1 MSDLETRTRAVWKG
15 ARTASV
21 GLEMGVAVA
30 IGAGIGYWLD
40 AKYGWSP
47 KGVLIGTFFGIG
59 AAAKALWAAVKTI
72 QDQAARDDAAAQSE
86 QDG

>member
-1 MSDLETRTRAVWKG
+1 MIRVADDLEGRTRKVWKG

-40 AKYGWSP
+40 TKYGWSP
-47 KGVLIGTFFGIG
+47 YGVLTGTFFGIG
-59 AAAKALWAAVKTI
+59 AAAKALWMTVKSI
-72 QDQAARDDAAAQSE
+72 ESQDAE